1 MLMLIAPSKTQQIPA
16 LSWQGTTLPALLAE
30 GERLIRTLQKF
41 SVEELASL
49 MKMSESLA
57 LQTHKRISS
66 FQTPFTIEN
75 GKQALAVFQ
84 GDVYSR
90 IESDSYGKEE
100 RMYLQQHLRI
110 LSGLYGVLRPMDLMQ
125 PYRLEMG
132 CKLVNS
138 RGKNLYE
145 FWGHLVTEILNQDLT
160 GHKEAVLVNLASAE
174 YIRVI
179 KKKKLDGELLQ
190 IDFKEQKGDT
200 CKTVAIHAKR
210 ARGMMVDFAVK
221 NKVQT
226 VAELLSFQRDGYRF
240 RGTLSTDKHYVFTRK
255 I

>member
-16 LSWQGTTLPALLAE
+16 KVWRDATLPALLSE
-30 GERLIRTLQKF
+30 SELLIRTLREF
-41 SVEELASL
+41 SVAELASL
-49 MKMSESLA
+49 MKMSSSLA
-57 LQTHKRISS
+57 LQTDERIRG
-66 FQTPFTIEN
+66 FQTPFTLEN
-75 GKQALAVFQ
+75 AKQALAVFQ

-90 IESDSYGKEE
+90 IETDSYNKKE
-100 RMYLQQHLRI
+100 RTYLQQHLRI

-125 PYRLEMG
+125 AYRLEMG
-132 CKLVNS
+132 CKLGNS

-145 FWGHLVTEILNQDLT
+145 FWGDLVTEMLNKDLAT
-160 GHKEAVLVNLASAE
+160 QTEAVLVNLASME

-179 KKKKLDGELLQ
+179 KKKKLQGEILQ
-190 IDFKEQKGDT
+190 IDFKEQKGDS

-221 NKVQT
+221 NTVQT
-226 VAELLSFQRDGYRF
+226 VAELQHFQREGYCYQ
-240 RGTLSTDKHYVFTRK
+240 GALSSHNHYVFTRK